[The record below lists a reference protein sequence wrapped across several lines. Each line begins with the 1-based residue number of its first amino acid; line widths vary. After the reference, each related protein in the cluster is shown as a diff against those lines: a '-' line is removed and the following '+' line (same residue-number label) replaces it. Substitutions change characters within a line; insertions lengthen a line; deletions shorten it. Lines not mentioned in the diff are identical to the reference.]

1 MKMREEG
8 NKIIAVSS
16 YAGRPVKGY
25 AKCHPSD
32 KFDETSGRALAKA
45 RCNQKVAYKRNKCA
59 FRKLKEARERLG
71 MTQVEVAK
79 RAGLSRQTYGNYE
92 SGKREPDIETL
103 LRLSKV
109 LGVTVDWLIQGDAD
123 LEESRRKYQSNAV
136 EMMRMSLEDQIE
148 KLKSLDDDKYDRP
161 SIDTDCIVLPT
172 SKTRSIPCFESASA
186 GFGAYAQDKVIDTMH
201 IYIDSDAEA
210 NNTICIKVKGDSMY
224 PKIEDGDVIQ
234 VLKQDT
240 AEDGDIVVILDGDD
254 AYVKK
259 FTHSKTGVILESL
272 NPMYPPRKYTRS
284 ESNDLRIVGVVKCV
298 IRRL

>member
-1 MKMREEG
+1 M
-8 NKIIAVSS
+8 
-16 YAGRPVKGY
+16 
-25 AKCHPSD
+25 
-32 KFDETSGRALAKA
+32 
-45 RCNQKVAYKRNKCA
+45 
-59 FRKLKEARERLG
+59 KLKEIREQLGITQSEAAR
-71 MTQVEVAK
+71 
-79 RAGLSRQTYGNYE
+79 RAGLSRQAYGNYE
-92 SGKREPDIETL
+92 SGKRKPDINIL
-103 LRLSKV
+103 PKLANA
-109 LGVTVDWLIQGDAD
+109 LGVTVDCLIQGDAD

-148 KLKSLDDDKYDRP
+148 KLKSLDDDKSDRP
-161 SIDTDCIVLPT
+161 SIDPDCIVLPT

-201 IYIDSDAEA
+201 IYIDNDKEAE
-210 NNTICIKVKGDSMY
+210 NTICIKVKGDSMY

-259 FTHSKTGVILESL
+259 FTHSKTGVVLESL